1 MMSRLANIGLI
12 VVAASMGLGAWFL
25 TAALATTSE
34 AWDSPIFLY
43 GTYPALALAVAV
55 MAYATPSR
63 SWRWAV
69 AATVGLDLGSFLDGM
84 ASGWSWNLWPFTMVG
99 WVMMSVPLLAAA
111 RLGTWLRRKRSW
123 EETLQ

>member
-12 VVAASMGLGAWFL
+12 VVAASMGLGTWFL
-25 TAALATTSE
+25 TAAVSTTLE
-34 AWDSPIFLY
+34 AWDSPIFLF

-63 SWRWAV
+63 SWWWWAV
-69 AATVGLDLGSFLDGM
+69 TAAAGLDLGSFLDGINLD
-84 ASGWSWNLWPFTMVG
+84 GNLWPFTIVS
-99 WVMMSVPLLAAA
+99 WVMISVPLLAAA
-111 RLGTWLRRKRSW
+111 RLGTWLRWKRSW